1 MRNKGI
7 IALIFIGIGL
17 LSLGLASAGFKYNS
31 DSLKE
36 SYLAGESIKGKINL
50 NLSSENGNNL
60 VTSNFLGNIS
70 LLSLLNESGLEE
82 GIDFN
87 CTTKECGKEFET
99 GRAKSEIELNK
110 EKFIG
115 LKISGKGISGID
127 SMKFSIES
135 ELTGSCEIPLLID
148 ITGKGDKILTSN
160 THTSNYCTDNNYGC
174 FADNLGSSE
183 YTEAIING
191 EICENINLS
200 AGPAFSLGA
209 KIKKVNEENITMI
222 LRDFEN
228 NDLGECDLPKISG
241 AVGTEQEAECIVEYS
256 SAKKGSYWACA
267 SGEFKIRSETKEPM
281 CGTDETDFEIFAKP
295 MGYGRTEMGINSTTF
310 EILTSEILENYA
322 YDYLKE
328 IYGDAVDCNPYCI
341 LPVKISGPSQI
352 ISLSDVE
359 LMYDLGSYKKEAKEF
374 YELSEKP
381 VLIDGKNIEI
391 DIAPV
396 NFVIP
401 LGSTNKQLLLYL
413 GEVLLK
419 KKDITIQKSFD
430 FDITPKF
437 SYLGL
442 KSTFEVVTN
451 YNITS
456 SKWNFGDGTIEETK
470 GKKITHAYTESK
482 TYNVEVEI
490 ARNDGVVA
498 IKSFTITAGNA
509 KESADRTIKEYKARL
524 ANITKQ
530 TEGFPAWT
538 SKEIKEAIN
547 FSELGNSLNEL
558 ESSFKEASSDEEY
571 EKIMNE
577 LLALRFPSSISTGK
591 RGKLPLAIGFENI
604 DSRYYKEILNNEN
617 FNSDNLNNL
626 IIGWFN
632 KNYKADVNFEQISI
646 FRDSSAETLATKFK
660 LDIAANEGAENGNL
674 FIDYP
679 FESVV
684 FKEGYGQKPISDGAA
699 AYIPIK
705 SERKSIE
712 FLIIG
717 EISADELG
725 AYIASTRAFA
735 TDNGEI
741 CEANDLECAVPFPWG
756 RLLFWLGIS
765 NFGVLVIYIILQEW
779 YKRKYEY
786 RLFKNTHDL
795 YNLINFIYNSRV
807 SGLTDKDIRKKLS
820 EVGWKGEKIT
830 YALKKIDGRR
840 TGMWEIPLFMG
851 FENRRV
857 KQEIVKRQ
865 GGQPIDARFIK
876 RPAF

>member
-1 MRNKGI
+1 MRNKRVI
-7 IALIFIGIGL
+7 FLWILFIGI
-17 LSLGLASAGFKYNS
+17 LGIGIASAGFRYNS
-31 DSLKE
+31 DSLKD

-60 VTSNFLGNIS
+60 LTSNFPGNIS

-82 GIDFN
+82 GIYFN
-87 CTTKECGKEFET
+87 CSTKECGREYEIESIV
-99 GRAKSEIELNK
+99 SEIELNK

-115 LKISGKGISGID
+115 LKISGKDISGID

-135 ELTGSCEIPLLID
+135 DLSGSCEIPLLID
-148 ITGKGDKILTSN
+148 ITGKGENVLTSN
-160 THTSNYCTDNNYGC
+160 THTSSYCTDNNYGC
-174 FADNLGSSE
+174 FAGNLGSSE

-191 EICENINLS
+191 EVCENINLS

-209 KIKKVNEENITMI
+209 KIKKVNEKNITMI
-222 LRDFEN
+222 LRDSEN
-228 NDLGECDLPKISG
+228 NNLGECDLPGISG
-241 AVGTEQEAECIVEYS
+241 AVGTEQEAECAVEYS
-256 SAKKGSYWACA
+256 SAKKNSYWVCA
-267 SGEFKIRSETKEPM
+267 SGEFKIKSEIKGAV

-295 MGYGRTEMGINSTTF
+295 MAYGKTKMEINTTTF
-310 EILTSEILENYA
+310 ETLTSEILENYA

-328 IYGDAVDCNPYCI
+328 KYGEEVNCNPYCI
-341 LPVKISGPSQI
+341 LPVKISGPSQR
-352 ISLSDVE
+352 ISLSNVE
-359 LMYDLGSYKKEAKEF
+359 FMYDLGSYKKEAKEF

-381 VLIDGKNIEI
+381 ILISGNRLEI
-391 DIAPV
+391 DIVPA

-401 LGSTNKQLLLYL
+401 LGATNKQLSLYL
-413 GEVLLK
+413 GELLLK

-490 ARNDGVVA
+490 VRNDNVIA
-498 IKSFTITAGNA
+498 IKSFSITAGNA
-509 KESADRTIKEYKARL
+509 KESADRTIKKYKARL

-530 TEGFPAWT
+530 TDGFPAWVG
-538 SKEIKEAIN
+538 KEIKKAIN
-547 FSELGNSLNEL
+547 FSELGSSLNKL
-558 ESSFKEASSDEEY
+558 ESSFKSANSDEEY

-577 LLALRFPSSISTGK
+577 LLALRFPSSISIGK

-604 DSRYYKEILNNEN
+604 DAKYYKEMIGEEN
-617 FNSDNLNNL
+617 LSSDKLKNL
-626 IIGWFN
+626 IVGWFN
-632 KNYKADVNFEQISI
+632 KNYKTDADFEQISV
-646 FRDSSAETLATKFK
+646 FREGSAETLASKFK
-660 LDIAANEGAENGNL
+660 IDISPNEGAENGYL

-679 FESVV
+679 YESID
-684 FKEGYGQKPISDGAA
+684 FQADYGQKAMADGSAT
-699 AYIPIK
+699 YIPIK
-705 SERKSIE
+705 SESKSIE
-712 FLIIG
+712 FLIIN
-717 EISADELG
+717 EISVDELG
-725 AYIASTRAFA
+725 AYIAPTRAFA
-735 TDNGEI
+735 IDNREI
-741 CEANDLECAVPFPWG
+741 CEANDPECAVPFPWG

-765 NFGVLVIYIILQEW
+765 LFGVLVIYIILQEW

-786 RLFKNTHDL
+786 HLFKNAHDL

-807 SGLTDKDIRKKLS
+807 SGLTDRDIRKKLN

-830 YALKKIDGRR
+830 YAFKKIDGRR
-840 TGMWEIPLFMG
+840 TGMWEIPLFKV

-865 GGQPIDARFIK
+865 SGQPIDARFIK